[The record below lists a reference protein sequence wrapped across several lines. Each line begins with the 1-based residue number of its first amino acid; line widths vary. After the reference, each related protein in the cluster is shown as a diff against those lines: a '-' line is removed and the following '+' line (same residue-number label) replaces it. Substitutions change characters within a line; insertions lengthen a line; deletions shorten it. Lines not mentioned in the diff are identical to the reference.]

1 MVHLSY
7 RHCAQARQTEGHV
20 AKKTKTVA
28 KEIANEGVESVRSV
42 AADALGAAASVA
54 AGVVLTRV
62 AEGLGAGSKKLQ
74 KTTPGVQQ
82 AADSAV
88 KRGVSAKKVSRRRKS
103 RIAKKS
109 RTAQK
114 NTVTKKTAKKTTSRR
129 KKR

>member
-1 MVHLSY
+1 M
-7 RHCAQARQTEGHV
+7 
-20 AKKTKTVA
+20 AKNAKTATKKIA
-28 KEIANEGVESVRSV
+28 KEGVETVRSV
-42 AADALGAAASVA
+42 AADALGAAASAA

-62 AEGLGAGSKKLQ
+62 AEGMGAGSKKLQ

-88 KRGVSAKKVSRRRKS
+88 KRGVAAKRDSRRKKS

-109 RTAQK
+109 RAAK
-114 NTVTKKTAKKTTSRR
+114 KKSVAKKTASKTTSRR

>member
-1 MVHLSY
+1 
-7 RHCAQARQTEGHV
+7 V
-20 AKKTKTVA
+20 AKNAGTAVKKIA
-28 KEIANEGVESVRSV
+28 KEGVESVRSA

-62 AEGLGAGSKKLQ
+62 AEGRGAGSKKLQ

-88 KRGVSAKKVSRRRKS
+88 QRGVAGRTKP
-103 RIAKKS
+103 RIAKKPGS
-109 RTAQK
+109 AKQ
-114 NTVTKKTAKKTTSRR
+114 NTKKKPKRTTTSR

>member
-20 AKKTKTVA
+20 AKNTKTAA
-28 KEIANEGVESVRSV
+28 KEITKEGVESVRSV
-42 AADALGAAASVA
+42 AADALGAAASAA

-62 AEGLGAGSKKLQ
+62 AEGLGAGSKKLE

-88 KRGVSAKKVSRRRKS
+88 KRGVAAKVSRRKKS
-103 RIAKKS
+103 RIATKS
-109 RTAQK
+109 RSAK
-114 NTVTKKTAKKTTSRR
+114 KKTVTKKTAKKTTSRR

>member
-1 MVHLSY
+1 
-7 RHCAQARQTEGHV
+7 V
-20 AKKTKTVA
+20 AKNAETATKKIA
-28 KEIANEGVESVRSV
+28 KEGVESVRSV

-88 KRGVSAKKVSRRRKS
+88 KRGVSADKVSMRRKS

-114 NTVTKKTAKKTTSRR
+114 NTVTKKTAKKTISRR